1 MSLAGVLVRGWQSV
15 SPFSLVLKALFP
27 IPGLVCQDKS
37 ASDCVMGQ
45 HAVCELNSS
54 RCRPRVISALLRV
67 SVSPSSS
74 LKLTYVL
81 RTLSGQLSYVVL
93 GQEVFKLHE

>member
-1 MSLAGVLVRGWQSV
+1 MLVRGWQSV
-15 SPFSLVLKALFP
+15 SPFSLVLKAFFP

-45 HAVCELNSS
+45 HAVCELKSS

-67 SVSPSSS
+67 YGFSLQQSKTDLGAQNTEWPALICSPGTRS
-74 LKLTYVL
+74 
-81 RTLSGQLSYVVL
+81 
-93 GQEVFKLHE
+93 F